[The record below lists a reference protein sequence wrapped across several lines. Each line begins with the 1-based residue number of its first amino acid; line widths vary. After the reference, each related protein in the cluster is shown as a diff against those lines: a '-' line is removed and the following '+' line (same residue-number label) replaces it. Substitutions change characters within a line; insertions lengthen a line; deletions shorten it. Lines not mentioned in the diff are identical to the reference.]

1 MMRLRMVSRV
11 GVIASIEGENHL
23 DEITY
28 AVPDCNSRDEIFDRF
43 LVLNPK
49 NLSYFGI
56 CTIDN

>member
-1 MMRLRMVSRV
+1 MMRLRMVLRV

-43 LVLNPK
+43 WVVEP
-49 NLSYFGI
+49 
-56 CTIDN
+56 